1 MRHQGLPIDR
11 RRWASLYWSLLVFV
25 RENPPPVF
33 LENYSA
39 EKRWSG
45 FSPYLH
51 VQLNFSVNRP
61 ILWQW
66 TGILRSWFSTL
77 IAEKVCL
84 TTEELNAFE
93 NVRAIFFWDGV
104 ILVVGR
110 ASKYAWGADW
120 LCFFQEVR
128 VNKGPHA
135 AVDKSL
141 KHSLIF

>member
-1 MRHQGLPIDR
+1 MRHQGLPIDP

-25 RENPPPVF
+25 RENPPPVL

-45 FSPYLH
+45 FSSYLH

-66 TGILRSWFSTL
+66 NGILRSWFSTL

-84 TTEELNAFE
+84 TTGELNAFE
-93 NVRAIFFWDGV
+93 NVRAIFFCDGV

-110 ASKYAWGADW
+110 LSGVQIDNV
-120 LCFFQEVR
+120 FFTKFESITVR
-128 VNKGPHA
+128 TRQSIRVWNI
-135 AVDKSL
+135 D
-141 KHSLIF
+141 